1 MLLENN
7 RICLQKP
14 HHYTEHSHSPIL
26 YNNCTQYDCD
36 NIYMLL
42 FYALEM
48 SMFRSNKAKH
58 ASVLL

>member
-1 MLLENN
+1 MLLEDN

-42 FYALEM
+42 FYALVM
-48 SMFRSNKAKH
+48 SIVSF
-58 ASVLL
+58 